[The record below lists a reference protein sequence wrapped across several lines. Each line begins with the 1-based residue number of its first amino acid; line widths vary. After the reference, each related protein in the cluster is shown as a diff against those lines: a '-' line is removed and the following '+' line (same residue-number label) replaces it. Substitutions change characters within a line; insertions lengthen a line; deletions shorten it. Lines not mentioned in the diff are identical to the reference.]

1 MWEGILAA
9 QMWVGRAEAAI
20 LLMGHRES
28 LKAGVPVGRRD
39 AHCEDYSVSL
49 VGHPTYPEVGPRD
62 VLCSEDSFILND
74 ND

>member
-9 QMWVGRAEAAI
+9 QMWDGGVETAI
-20 LLMGHRES
+20 LLVGHRGS

-39 AHCEDYSVSL
+39 AHCEDSSVSL

-62 VLCSEDSFILND
+62 ALCSEDSFILND
-74 ND
+74 